1 VNPTNDTTERRTILV
16 VDDDADLLK
25 VALRVLK
32 LHGYD
37 VIGATRCEDAI
48 GLVDEHDVDLLLTD
62 VRLPGMD
69 GDELAARLGDS
80 HPDLRILFTSGDP
93 LQVLA
98 PAEGTGRAAA
108 ANSIERKNF
117 IEKPYAMS
125 ELARRVEEIFAADP
139 PAH

>member
-1 VNPTNDTTERRTILV
+1 VTHENETTKRRTILV

-25 VALRVLK
+25 VAIRVLK

-37 VIGATRCEDAI
+37 VIGATSCEDAI
-48 GLVDEHDVDLLLTD
+48 GLIERHDVDLLLTD
-62 VRLPGMD
+62 VKMPGMD
-69 GDELAARLGDS
+69 GDELGARMGVA
-80 HPDLRILFTSGDP
+80 HPDLRILFTSGNP

-98 PAEGTGRAAA
+98 PANGDA

-125 ELARRVEEIFAADP
+125 ELARRVEEVFATDP